1 FELEFIPRVQ
11 PGPQLPGLVRAA
23 TPQRAAGVA
32 HAVAVEHTAARAHGV
47 LTVVRAAARL
57 LRAAESLVAAVPLLA
72 VELHD
77 PSSMLGDTLGRDR
90 PSGDLTNEA
99 ASLDAASTARCNGI
113 TRDACNLRSIPAHPL
128 RS

>member
-1 FELEFIPRVQ
+1 
-11 PGPQLPGLVRAA
+11 
-23 TPQRAAGVA
+23 
-32 HAVAVEHTAARAHGV
+32 
-47 LTVVRAAARL
+47 VVRAAARL

-128 RS
+128 RSPSPSPGCTQPGRRRPSR